1 MIYSVSALEDINDDS
16 ELWGGKAVSISKLK
30 KNGFKVPRGLVV
42 STEAYE
48 LFVNNKINLKL
59 FEEEL
64 IKLCESYFAENKS
77 DLIFRSSANI
87 EGNKHTACCGVFESF
102 IYDPQIS
109 LVQNVQKVWNSAKTI
124 YAKQYLEKTNCKTN
138 KIKMAVIVQEVI
150 KERFNAVIQTYDI
163 VNRKERIILEYSS
176 GDLDSVV
183 NGFKDAYTVYL
194 DYSGNVK
201 TYQKVPMISSYVIKK
216 LIHDC
221 KLVEDIF
228 NSPVEIEAQIG
239 FKDIYYLQARNI

>member
-1 MIYSVSALEDINDDS
+1 M
-16 ELWGGKAVSISKLK
+16 
-30 KNGFKVPRGLVV
+30 
-42 STEAYE
+42 
-48 LFVNNKINLKL
+48 
-59 FEEEL
+59 
-64 IKLCESYFAENKS
+64 
-77 DLIFRSSANI
+77 
-87 EGNKHTACCGVFESF
+87 FESF